1 VNEIANDL
9 LPFVPEQ
16 YRPKVMLAIMLSPYI
31 TRAFYALRTGGGLRG
46 IVRSIWFGTNTPPGL
61 TGLVS
66 ELERQTDNITK
77 P

>member
-1 VNEIANDL
+1 MNDITNDL

-16 YRPKVMLAIMLSPYI
+16 YRPKVMLALMLSPYI

-46 IVRSIWFGTNTPPGL
+46 IIRSIWFGTNTPPGL
-61 TGLVS
+61 TGRVA